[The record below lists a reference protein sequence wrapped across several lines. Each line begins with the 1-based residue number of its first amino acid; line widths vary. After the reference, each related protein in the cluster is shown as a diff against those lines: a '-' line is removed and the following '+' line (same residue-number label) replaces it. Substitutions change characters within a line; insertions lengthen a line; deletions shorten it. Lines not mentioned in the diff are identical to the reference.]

1 MYALAKETSTIV
13 EIAYDP
19 KIFHTKDYIQALVSF
34 ETKKSTKLLIK
45 WLLKKGV
52 TVNIE
57 FEYERIHKRCFHC
70 LCLTHEKLKC
80 PLLMKGPKILK
91 ESDPRLE
98 LMHISLSD
106 KVESSQK
113 NALTNGPPGFPQ
125 LFPEL
130 PPQEQMMNM
139 LYVSHSDDAERHAS
153 IFLVKQS
160 LADQGKLHVATLT
173 RLTSDLDKGKGHV
186 FSYTKNNSVE
196 KLSKIPRAA
205 QSLPI
210 QTQFHSEDEKLDSAF
225 SAMVGCSDSAVSTSF
240 QVGTSL
246 DPPAC
251 DRRVGKM
258 SRCRPPSWKIK
269 AQAVKAVPNRRNTAA
284 SSLTLKENG
293 GKSKPDSLIHPRK
306 LG

>member
-1 MYALAKETSTIV
+1 MVTRFFLTESSTSRGALYPGQELFPSQKSPTKRIQSRKDEAPNG
-13 EIAYDP
+13 IAVV
-19 KIFHTKDYIQALVSF
+19 AG
-34 ETKKSTKLLIK
+34 EE
-45 WLLKKGV
+45 
-52 TVNIE
+52 N
-57 FEYERIHKRCFHC
+57 
-70 LCLTHEKLKC
+70 
-80 PLLMKGPKILK
+80 M
-91 ESDPRLE
+91 
-98 LMHISLSD
+98 LSGFFMVYGSIPQ
-106 KVESSQK
+106 VESSQK

-269 AQAVKAVPNRRNTAA
+269 AQAVKAAQFNSN
-284 SSLTLKENG
+284 
-293 GKSKPDSLIHPRK
+293 PDLVRHP
-306 LG
+306 